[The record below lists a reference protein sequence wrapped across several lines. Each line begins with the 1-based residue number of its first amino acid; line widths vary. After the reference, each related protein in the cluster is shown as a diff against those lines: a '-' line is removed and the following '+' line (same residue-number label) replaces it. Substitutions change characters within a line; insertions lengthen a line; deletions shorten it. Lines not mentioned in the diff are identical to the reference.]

1 MTEDKTKTSIKTKT
15 PPKLVAFDAAR
26 YLDDDEAVAEYM
38 TAILETNDPNLL
50 LLALSDVAAQ
60 KAWRRWLKMQ
70 ASARKSLQGTFPRGQ
85 TTVRDRHEGCPS
97 VGRQVHCAACLKH
110 TDRTISP
117 GERQPRDLASAR

>member
-50 LLALSDVAAQ
+50 LLALSDVARAKGMAQ
-60 KAWRRWLKMQ
+60 VAKDAGLGPEVFTRH
-70 ASARKSLQGTFPRGQ
+70 FPPGPNHGSR
-85 TTVRDRHEGCPS
+85 PS
-97 VGRQVHCAACLKH
+97 
-110 TDRTISP
+110 
-117 GERQPRDLASAR
+117 